1 MRFRVLFVAFN
12 VVLLISFLLI
22 FLMPGF
28 VLGWDYSTVF
38 WQSNWPVAAV
48 FVAVLFS
55 LNLYFVLNWR
65 VFSLLET
72 EAWEELTDYLEKQME
87 QKKRITRGRAR
98 ILINA
103 YVVSGRIDRITDL
116 EHFLREHQPD
126 TVPRLA
132 MELGVPHLLS
142 KDADE
147 MADYFAELVAEPKT
161 AQPLWVRWSYGFA
174 LMSQTK
180 LDEAHAQLRAVLD
193 ESNDLLLQPLAAHML
208 EPFGTR
214 DEQTSIRVRETK
226 QKLATKYRPE
236 RLARELEKGRQSL
249 HVLVIASRIEDAHR
263 WIFE

>member
-48 FVAVLFS
+48 FVAVLLS

-65 VFSLLET
+65 VFSLLEA

-87 QKKRITRGRAR
+87 RKKRITRGRAR

-142 KDADE
+142 KDANE
-147 MADYFAELVAEPKT
+147 MADYFAELVAERKT

-180 LDEAHAQLRAVLD
+180 LDDAHAQLRVVLD

-226 QKLATKYRPE
+226 QKLAAKYRPE
-236 RLARELEKGRQSL
+236 RLARELEKGRHSL

-263 WIFE
+263 WVFE